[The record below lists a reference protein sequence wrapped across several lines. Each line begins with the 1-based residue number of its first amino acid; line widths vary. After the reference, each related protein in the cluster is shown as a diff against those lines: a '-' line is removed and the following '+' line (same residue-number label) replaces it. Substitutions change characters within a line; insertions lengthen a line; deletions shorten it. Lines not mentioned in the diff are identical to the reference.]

1 MDQIPIK
8 TTCIACGGLGIL
20 TNDKI
25 FILERRD
32 YPLLSN
38 CIACNGQGT
47 QVSWV
52 DVHQF
57 AQMLHAIEV
66 EIHAE

>member
-1 MDQIPIK
+1 MNQILIQ
-8 TTCIACGGLGIL
+8 TTCKACGGQGVL

-32 YPLLSN
+32 YILLSK
-38 CIACNGQGT
+38 CVACQGKGT
-47 QVSWV
+47 QASWV

-57 AQMLHAIEV
+57 AQMLHAIA
-66 EIHAE
+66 AETQAE

>member
-1 MDQIPIK
+1 MNQILIQ
-8 TTCIACGGLGIL
+8 TTCKACGGQGVL

-32 YPLLSN
+32 YFLLSK
-38 CIACNGQGT
+38 CVACNGIGEQLT
-47 QVSWV
+47 WV